1 MFRVNNHYV
10 IQCQVTSYLLF
21 KEILDKYSALY
32 ISKKIRQQEIP
43 LLKSIFKLQTA
54 LYDWTVQSFEPRCSH
69 LNFRYRA
76 CYERR
81 VPWHSGSSSVWVHW
95 KTRTWHD
102 TNIQTN
108 FYFWKRLLHAM
119 LSTFQMIQGL
129 TAFIWMPR

>member
-54 LYDWTVQSFEPRCSH
+54 LYD
-69 LNFRYRA
+69 
-76 CYERR
+76 
-81 VPWHSGSSSVWVHW
+81 
-95 KTRTWHD
+95 
-102 TNIQTN
+102 
-108 FYFWKRLLHAM
+108 
-119 LSTFQMIQGL
+119 
-129 TAFIWMPR
+129 